1 MDGNFT
7 WASSIPLMSLLVA
20 VFSAGVVV
28 TKVSSMGKE
37 IRDLKDDIL
46 KKIKEVDDDGEK
58 LILEVKRDLIERIH
72 DLKRDHERS
81 SEDQGKRIGD
91 LEADRK
97 AMKTQMEMTE
107 KHFAIPREIR

>member
-1 MDGNFT
+1 
-7 WASSIPLMSLLVA
+7 MSLLVA

-28 TKVSSMGKE
+28 TKVNTMSKE
-37 IRDLKDDIL
+37 IRDLKEDLL

-58 LILEVKRDLIERIH
+58 HVLDIKRDIIERIH

-81 SEDQGKRIGD
+81 SEDQGKRIGE

-97 AMKTQMEMTE
+97 AMKVHMDLTE
-107 KHFAIPREIR
+107 RHHAVPQEIR